1 MALKQLILSRKIQEK
16 RNALE
21 TLRQKKNE
29 LSEKRT
35 SMNTREAELEEAVKE
50 ITEET
55 EEAVKT
61 EVEAAVAEF
70 EAEVA
75 QVEADQAQ
83 TDQEIA
89 AVEAEVADLQAQL
102 DDLNKKVEGEP
113 EPAADEPADD
123 EARAERKVTHMSTRS
138 VFSGRSA
145 EQVRGI
151 LSDKGVK
158 AFIGEVR
165 SAIAEKR
172 AISNVGLLIPDI
184 LLGIVREEVARE
196 SKLLRFVTLRHV
208 GGTSRMNIAGK
219 IPEAVWTE
227 MCASINELSLAFNQI
242 EVDGFKVSGYM
253 AICNAALEDSDLDL
267 ANEIVNAITGA
278 IAKALDKA
286 ILFGTGVKMPIGIVT
301 RLAQTSQPASWGA
314 NAPAWTD
321 LHTSNILKLNI
332 QSDNGVTFFA
342 ALIEK
347 LAVAKPKYSGDGL
360 FWAMNRKTH
369 TDIMIKALQFDSSA
383 ALVANT
389 TLFPILGGTVVEFED
404 DELADYEIIGGFGGN
419 YLMAERAGV
428 KLASSDI
435 PLFLADQ
442 TVFKGTAR
450 YDGQPI
456 AGEAFVVV
464 NYNNTAATTAADF
477 PADYAN
483 EGLNDLTIT
492 AAAGA
497 AAGKTVLT
505 VSGTVAQSN
514 PVLKYK
520 LGEIAVKAGGT
531 LPAGFETLTSG
542 STAITA
548 AAGKK
553 ITVVELDADN
563 RIVSA
568 GVVISVPKAS

>member
-1 MALKQLILSRKIQEK
+1 MALKQLILSRKLQE
-16 RNALE
+16 RRAALE
-21 TLRQKKNE
+21 TLRKKGE
-29 LSEKRT
+29 DLKEKRS

-89 AVEAEVADLQAQL
+89 AVEAEVAAIEQELQEL
-102 DDLNKKVEGEP
+102 TEKVTGPDPEEPGE
-113 EPAADEPADD
+113 E
-123 EARAERKVTHMSTRS
+123 EARKERKVITMNHRS
-138 VFSGRSA
+138 KFFGRSA
-145 EQVRGI
+145 EQIRSF
-151 LSDKGVK
+151 LADNGVK
-158 AFIGEVR
+158 SFIGEVR
-165 SAIAEKR
+165 AAISEKR
-172 AISNVGLLIPDI
+172 AINNAGLLIPDI
-184 LLGIVREEVARE
+184 MLGLVREEVARA
-196 SKLLRFVTLRHV
+196 SKLLPFVDHRFV
-208 GGTSRMNIAGK
+208 GGTGRMNIAGA
-219 IPEAVWTE
+219 IPEGIWTE
-227 MCASINELSLAFNQI
+227 MCANINELALSFNQV
-242 EVDGFKVSGYM
+242 EVDGYKVGGYL
-253 AICNAALEDSDLDL
+253 AICNAVLEDSDIDL
-267 ANEIVNAITGA
+267 AAEIVSAISGA

-286 ILFGTGVKMPIGIVT
+286 ILFGTGTKMPIGIAT
-301 RLAQTSQPASWGA
+301 RLAYTSEPANWGA
-314 NAPAWTD
+314 YAPAFTD
-321 LHTSNILKLNI
+321 LHTSNIIKLNI
-332 QSDNGVTFFA
+332 KASAGTAFFI
-342 ALIEK
+342 ALVEK
-347 LAVAKPKYSGDGL
+347 LAVAKPTFTTEGL

-369 TDIMIKALQFDSSA
+369 LDILAKALEFDSSA
-383 ALVANT
+383 ALVSNT
-389 TLFPILGGTVVEFED
+389 TMMPVLGGTIVEFED

-419 YLMAERAGV
+419 YLLAERAGV
-428 KLASSDI
+428 KIASSDI

-450 YDGQPI
+450 YDGRPI
-456 AGEAFVVV
+456 AGEAFVIV
-464 NYNNTAATTAADF
+464 NYNNTDATTAADF

-492 AAAGA
+492 AAAGSA
-497 AAGKTVLT
+497 VGKTVLT

-520 LGEIAVKAGGT
+520 LGDIAVKAGST
-531 LPAGFETLTSG
+531 LPAGFESLTSG

>member
-1 MALKQLILSRKIQEK
+1 MALKQLILSRKLQEK
-16 RNALE
+16 RASLEAL
-21 TLRQKKNE
+21 RKKGAE
-29 LSEKRT
+29 LKEKR
-35 SMNTREAELEEAVKE
+35 SAMSTREAELEEAVKE

-55 EEAVKT
+55 EEAVKA

-75 QVEADQAQ
+75 QVEADQAK

-89 AVEAEVADLQAQL
+89 AVEAEVADLQAQI
-102 DDLNKKVEGEP
+102 DELNKKVEGEP
-113 EPAADEPADD
+113 EPAAEEPADD
-123 EARAERKVTHMSTRS
+123 EARAERKVSQMNTRS
-138 VFSGRSA
+138 NFFGRTA
-145 EQVRGI
+145 EQVRSI
-151 LSDKGVK
+151 FADHGVQS
-158 AFIGEVR
+158 FISEVR
-165 SAIAEKR
+165 AAISEKR
-172 AISNVGLLIPDI
+172 AIQNAGLLIPQVMMG
-184 LLGIVREEVARE
+184 LVREETARA
-196 SKLLRFVTLRHV
+196 SKLLPFVDHRYV
-208 GGTSRMNIAGK
+208 GGTGRLNIAGA
-219 IPEAVWTE
+219 IPEGVWTE
-227 MCASINELSLAFNQI
+227 MCANINELAIAFNQV
-242 EVDGFKVSGYM
+242 EVDGFKVGGYI
-253 AICNAALEDSDLDL
+253 AICNAVLEDSDIDL
-267 ANEIVNAITGA
+267 AAEIVSAISGA

-286 ILFGTGVKMPIGIVT
+286 ILFGTGTKMPVGIVT
-301 RLAQTSQPASWGA
+301 RLAMTSEPANWGTY
-314 NAPAWTD
+314 APAFTD
-321 LHTSNILKLNI
+321 LHTTNIQKLNI
-332 QSDNGVTFFA
+332 KANAGTTFFT

-347 LAVAKPKYSGDGL
+347 LAIAKPKYSADGL

-369 TDIMIKALQFDSSA
+369 LDIMAKALAFDSSA
-383 ALVANT
+383 ALVSNT
-389 TLFPILGGTVVEFED
+389 TMFPVLGGTVVEFED
-404 DELADYEIIGGFGGN
+404 NELADYEIIGGFGAN
-419 YLMAERAGV
+419 YLLAERAGV
-428 KLASSDI
+428 QIASSDI

-450 YDGQPI
+450 YDGRPI

-464 NYNNTAATTAADF
+464 NYNNTYATTAADF

-492 AAAGA
+492 AAAGSSL
-497 AAGKTVLT
+497 GKTVLT